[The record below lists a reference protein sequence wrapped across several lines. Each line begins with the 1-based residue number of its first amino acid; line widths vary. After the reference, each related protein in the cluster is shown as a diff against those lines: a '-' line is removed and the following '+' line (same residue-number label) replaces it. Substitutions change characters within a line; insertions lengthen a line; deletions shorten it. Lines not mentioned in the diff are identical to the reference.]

1 METII
6 KTMKAVVIQQACRA
20 EDLRISRVPLPAVKS
35 GWVRVK
41 IKAFG
46 INRAEI
52 LTRNGLSP
60 DVRWPRIIGIECVGV
75 VDDAS
80 DSGLQAGQQVVSM
93 MGGLGRDFDGSY
105 AEYAL
110 IPAAQVYPVHSRL
123 DWALLAAMP
132 EMYYTTYAS
141 LFQRLKLAAGETLL
155 IRGGTSSVGLAAL
168 QLAKAAGA
176 HVITTTRDAAKSA
189 RLSALGADE
198 VLIDTGRL
206 KPVRA
211 DKVLELVGAATLKDS
226 LQTLG
231 EGGICC
237 MTGILGG
244 WVVEAFEPMSDIPQ
258 GALLTGFDSTQI
270 RPDILAQMLA
280 FVEQHALQPPLAA
293 QFTLD
298 DIAAAHALM
307 ESNHS
312 NGKIVIINPEPS

>member
-1 METII
+1 ME
-6 KTMKAVVIQQACRA
+6 TMKAVVIRQACRA
-20 EDLRISRVPLPAVKS
+20 EDLRVERAPVPAVKS

-60 DVRWPRIIGIECVGV
+60 DVHWPRIIGIECVGV

-93 MGGLGRDFDGSY
+93 MGGLGRNFDGSY

-110 IPAAQVYPVHSRL
+110 IPAAQVYPVRSRL
-123 DWALLAAMP
+123 DWPQLAALP
-132 EMYYTTYAS
+132 EMYYTAYAS
-141 LFQRLKLAAGETLL
+141 LFERLKLAAGETLL

-176 HVITTTRDAAKSA
+176 RVFTTTRDTAKA
-189 RLSALGADE
+189 VQLQAMGADE
-198 VLIDTGRL
+198 VLSDTGRL
-206 KPVRA
+206 NGVRA

-244 WVVEAFEPMSDIPQ
+244 WVVPDFEPMTDIPQ
-258 GALLTGFDSTQI
+258 GACLNSFDST
-270 RPDILAQMLA
+270 DIKPALLAQMLA
-280 FVEQHALQPPLAA
+280 FIEQHRLHAPLAA
-293 QFTLD
+293 VFPLD
-298 DIAAAHALM
+298 DIAAAHTLM
-307 ESNHS
+307 ESNRAT
-312 NGKIVIINPEPS
+312 GKIVITNPEVEIL